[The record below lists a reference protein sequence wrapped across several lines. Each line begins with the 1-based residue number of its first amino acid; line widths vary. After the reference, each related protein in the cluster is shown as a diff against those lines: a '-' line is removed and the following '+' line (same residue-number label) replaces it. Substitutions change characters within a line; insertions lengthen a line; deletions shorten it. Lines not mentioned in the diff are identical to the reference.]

1 MIREFNE
8 NDLLPIMQIWLDSN
22 IDAHS
27 FIPAQYWL
35 DNADMV
41 KDMLPQAEIY
51 VYEDNA
57 SKHISGFIGL
67 NENYIEGI
75 FVERT
80 MRSKGIGRQL
90 LDYVKA
96 IKPAM
101 SLNVYQK
108 NSRAVAFY
116 QREHFVI
123 RSESLDSDTNEK
135 DFLMV
140 WSKLR

>member
-1 MIREFNE
+1 MIRKFNE

-67 NENYIEGI
+67 NEDYIEGI

-96 IKPAM
+96 IKPAI

-108 NSRAVAFY
+108 KQQGSC
-116 QREHFVI
+116 
-123 RSESLDSDTNEK
+123 
-135 DFLMV
+135 FLPKGTFCNPV
-140 WSKLR
+140 RKS